1 MSGEA
6 GAERLCGRLT
16 AVAGAV
22 VSAAVDAPVV
32 LGEVARVGE
41 ERLLGEVVALEGPSA
56 TVQVYENTEGLAPG
70 DPFFGTGAPLTAE
83 LGPGLLSTVF
93 DGIQRPLERLAAA
106 EGDFLSR
113 GARAPAL
120 DRERLWEFVP
130 RVAPGISVAGGAI
143 LGVVQET
150 EAIEHRIL
158 VPPGI
163 SGRLVEIATAGPRR
177 VADVVASIETG
188 KSVLPVSLLQEWR
201 IRAPRP
207 FRERLPAAVPLITG
221 QRVLDTFFPLPR
233 GGAAG
238 MPGGFG
244 TGKTVTQHQ
253 LCKWAQA
260 DVIVYVGCGERGNEM
275 TRVLRELPELADP
288 RSGRPLAERTVLIAN
303 TSNMPVAAR
312 EASIYTAATVAE
324 YYRDMGY
331 HVAVL
336 ADSTSRWAE
345 ALREIS
351 GRLEEMP
358 AEEGY
363 PSYLATRLAGFYER
377 AGRVTTLAGPEGSV
391 SLISA
396 ISPPGGDLTEPVT
409 RHTRRFTR
417 CFWSLDRR
425 RAEKRVFPAVD
436 LSDSYADVPDALE
449 AWWNREVSPEW
460 GFLRREAL
468 ALLEE
473 AGRLERTARLV
484 GTEGLPER
492 ERFLLRMGALF
503 EEGYLR
509 QSAYDRKDASCSP
522 ARQVRILKVL
532 LRVRDRGLAAVARGV
547 SDRKIGD
554 LPVLG
559 ATERAKTV
567 YGEDELDRYDALA
580 ADVDRAFDA
589 LEAQATEAPRPV
601 SGDAGEAAAPAFGG
615 AEVGGGRA

>member
-1 MSGEA
+1 MTIAESSP
-6 GAERLCGRLT
+6 ERLCGRLT
-16 AVAGAV
+16 GVAGAV
-22 VSAAVDAPVV
+22 VSAAIDGPVT

-41 ERLLGEVVALEGPSA
+41 ARLLGEVVALEGNAA

-70 DPFFGTGAPLTAE
+70 DPFFATGAPLTAE
-83 LGPGLLSTVF
+83 LGPGLLRTVF

-106 EGDFLSR
+106 QGDFLGR

-130 RVAPGISVAGGAI
+130 AVRQGEAVNPGAV
-143 LGVVQET
+143 LGRVQET
-150 EAIEHRIL
+150 EAIEHRVL
-158 VPPGI
+158 VPPGLA
-163 SGRLVEIATAGPRR
+163 GRIAEVAAAGPRR
-177 VADVVASIETG
+177 VADVVARVETPKG
-188 KSVLPVSLLQEWR
+188 IVPVTLVQEWR
-201 IRAPRP
+201 IRKPRP
-207 FRERLPAAVPLITG
+207 FRERLPVSVPFITG

-244 TGKTVTQHQ
+244 TGKTVTQQQ

-288 RSGRPLAERTVLIAN
+288 RTGRPLAERTVLIAN

-377 AGRVTTLAGPEGSV
+377 AGRVTTLGGTEGSV

-425 RAEKRVFPAVD
+425 RAEKRVFPALD
-436 LSDSYADVPDALE
+436 LSDSYSDVPDALE
-449 AWWNREVSPEW
+449 AWWAREVSPEW
-460 GFLRREAL
+460 SLLRRDAL
-468 ALLEE
+468 GLLEQ
-473 AGRLERTARLV
+473 AARLERTARLV

-492 ERFLLRMGALF
+492 ERFLLRMGGLF

-509 QSAYDRKDASCSP
+509 QSAYDPVDACCSP
-522 ARQVRILKVL
+522 ARQVRILRL
-532 LRVRDRGLAAVARGV
+532 LLHVRDRGLAAVAAGV
-547 SDRKIGD
+547 SDRKIGG
-554 LPVLG
+554 LPVL
-559 ATERAKTV
+559 AAVERAKAA
-567 YGEDELDRYDALA
+567 YGDDALDRYDLLSAE
-580 ADVDRAFDA
+580 VDRAFSA
-589 LEAQATEAPRPV
+589 LEAQAAETERLSARSAGEGAVPGAAEAPGARP
-601 SGDAGEAAAPAFGG
+601 
-615 AEVGGGRA
+615 

>member
-1 MSGEA
+1 MTAGE
-6 GAERLCGRLT
+6 GLSERLCGRLT

-22 VSAAVDAPVV
+22 VSAALDAPVA
-32 LGEVARVGE
+32 LGDVVRVGE
-41 ERLLGEVVALEGPSA
+41 ARLLGEVVALAGSGA

-83 LGPGLLSTVF
+83 LGPGLLRTVF
-93 DGIQRPLERLAAA
+93 DGIQRPLERLAA
-106 EGDFLSR
+106 EQGDFLGR

-120 DRERLWEFVP
+120 DRERLWDFVP
-130 RVAPGISVAGGAI
+130 RVSEGAAVSPGSL
-143 LGVVQET
+143 LGSVQET
-150 EAIEHRIL
+150 QPIEHRIL
-158 VPPGI
+158 VPPGVG
-163 SGRLVEIATAGPRR
+163 GRVAEVVAAGPRR
-177 VADVVASIETG
+177 VADVVARIETSRG
-188 KSVLPVSLLQEWR
+188 VVPVTLVQQWR
-201 IRAPRP
+201 LRAPRP
-207 FRERLPAAVPLITG
+207 FVRRLPVAVPLITG

-312 EASIYTAATVAE
+312 EASIYTAATIAE

-377 AGRVTTLAGPEGSV
+377 AGRVTTLGGAEGSV

-425 RAEKRVFPAVD
+425 RAEKRVFPALD
-436 LSDSYADVPDALE
+436 LSDSYSDVPDALE
-449 AWWNREVSPEW
+449 AWWAREVSPEW
-460 GFLRREAL
+460 GTLRREAL
-468 ALLEE
+468 ALLEQ

-492 ERFLLRMGALF
+492 ERFLLRMGGLF

-509 QSAYDRKDASCSP
+509 QSAYDPKDSCCTP
-522 ARQVRILKVL
+522 ARQVCILKL
-532 LRVRDRGLAAVARGV
+532 LVHVKNRGLAAVSRGV
-547 SDRKIGD
+547 SDRRIGA
-554 LPVLG
+554 LPVL
-559 ATERAKTV
+559 AAAERAKAT
-567 YGEDELDRYDALA
+567 YGEEELDRYDLLTAE
-580 ADVDRAFDA
+580 VDRAFDA
-589 LEAQATEAPRPV
+589 LEAQAAETP
-601 SGDAGEAAAPAFGG
+601 SIPAGG
-615 AEVGGGRA
+615 AEAAPSGAGQAGGARP